1 MHQLEQLQR
10 SFAVAKKD
18 VWIYYA
24 KGPVMVFGLIFPLF
38 LLIAFTI
45 GRNMTVKE
53 LFPGLMGMAI
63 FFTST
68 AVGPAILPWEARSK
82 TLERLVSSPV
92 EVWALLLGDVFASFV
107 FGLLISIMPLAVA
120 VLMGVEVVH
129 LLVFCLGMILATICF
144 ASLSILLSV
153 YPPTDVPATVMML
166 SSLVRFPL
174 VFISGVFVPVEE
186 MPAWGQTIAS
196 ASPLTYFI
204 DLARYSTTGISYY
217 SLPIDLGVLVVST
230 LLFLVVS
237 IKLHERFLPQRLS

>member
-1 MHQLEQLQR
+1 MYQLEQLQR
-10 SFAVAKKD
+10 SFVVAKKD

-68 AVGPAILPWEARSK
+68 AVGPAILPWEARSR

-107 FGLLISIMPLAVA
+107 FGLLISLIPLAAA

-129 LLVFCLGMILATICF
+129 LLVFGLGMILATFCF

-186 MPAWGQTIAS
+186 MPNWGQAIAS

-217 SLPIDLGVLVVST
+217 SLTLDLAVLAVFT
-230 LLFLVVS
+230 LLFLVAS